1 MQSKISNWSLIFKY
15 SSLQFL
21 MKATFGA
28 VNNIIFYNIFGPAIL
43 GVIKLSEVI
52 ISLPQFFFECRHIKC
67 LDGRIY

>member
-52 ISLPQFFFECRHIKC
+52 IFTSIFECRHIKC

>member
-52 ISLPQFFFECRHIKC
+52 ISTNF
-67 LDGRIY
+67 